1 MIKRINFFTVFG
13 IIFLLGALTL
23 SGYNFYDE
31 YRAAQSVQNILEDAA
46 EPTDEEN
53 NVVGELVVSDYLLDP
68 EMDMPVKTVDG
79 QKYVGVLKIPA
90 LSLTLPVLNDWSY
103 GKFKIA
109 PCKYYGSVYQ
119 DNMVIAAHNY
129 RRHFGKLKTLK
140 PGNSV
145 SFTDIDG
152 NEFEYEVTEVQIL
165 KPRGGYDAK
174 RSGLDAVHLHRGRKN
189 ACDGKMRTHKIRIS
203 A

>member
-46 EPTDEEN
+46 EQTDEEN

-140 PGNSV
+140 PGNNV

-165 KPRGGYDAK
+165 KPRDVEDMTQSEADLTLFTCTVGG
-174 RSGLDAVHLHRGRKN
+174 
-189 ACDGKMRTHKIRIS
+189 RTRVTVRCERIK
-203 A
+203 

>member
-46 EPTDEEN
+46 EQTDEEN

-129 RRHFGKLKTLK
+129 RRHFGKLKNAEARQQRKLH
-140 PGNSV
+140 
-145 SFTDIDG
+145 
-152 NEFEYEVTEVQIL
+152 
-165 KPRGGYDAK
+165 GY
-174 RSGLDAVHLHRGRKN
+174 
-189 ACDGKMRTHKIRIS
+189 
-203 A
+203 